1 MSEGCVLGEHGLM
14 EMLKIHVVQ
23 LHILLSLRVQD
34 GEHMYTCGGFV
45 LMFGKTN
52 TVFQVLKKKKKKTIG
67 WGQDRT
73 SDCVRMYFDFLED
86 MA

>member
-45 LMFGKTN
+45 LMFGKTS
-52 TVFQVLKKKKKKTIG
+52 TVFQV
-67 WGQDRT
+67 
-73 SDCVRMYFDFLED
+73 
-86 MA
+86 